1 MAILP
6 ILEIPHPILR
16 RKARKVRAIDSALLR
31 LAYDMIDTMRD
42 AGGVGLAANQVGSLS
57 RVIVIQLPCEDEARI
72 YFNPEI
78 VHREGERKVEEG
90 CLSIPG
96 YRGNITRSIWIKF
109 RGMDSLSNMVRF
121 KSNEMLSQALEHEVD
136 HLNGILYSDHLKDHE
151 KLFAIDVDGEKS
163 SGKDS
168 LVNHADRAC
177 EPKDDITSRIH
188 SNINNGEPETDIR
201 DIPAS
206 LKVK

>member
-1 MAILP
+1 MAVLS
-6 ILEIPHPILR
+6 ILEIPHPLLR
-16 RKARKVRAIDSALLR
+16 RKARKVRSIDSDLLK
-31 LAYDMIDTMRD
+31 LAYDMVDTMKD

-57 RVIVIQLPCEDEARI
+57 RVIVIQLPCEEEARI
-72 YFNPEI
+72 YINPEI

-109 RGMDSLSNMVRF
+109 RGMDYLSNMVRF
-121 KSNEMLSQALEHEVD
+121 KANEMFSQALEHEVD

-151 KLFAIDVDGEKS
+151 KLFAIDLDREKS
-163 SGKDS
+163 SIKQS
-168 LVNHADRAC
+168 SANPEVKAC
-177 EPKDDITSRIH
+177 GPKDDATSRIH
-188 SNINNGEPETDIR
+188 PDINDAERVMDIR
-201 DIPAS
+201 ETSAS

>member
-16 RKARKVRAIDSALLR
+16 RKARKVRAIDSALLK

-163 SGKDS
+163 SGEDS

>member
-16 RKARKVRAIDSALLR
+16 RKAKKVRAIDSALLK

-72 YFNPEI
+72 YLNPEI

-96 YRGNITRSIWIKF
+96 YRVNITRSIWIKF

-121 KSNEMLSQALEHEVD
+121 KANEMLSQALEHEVD

-151 KLFAIDVDGEKS
+151 KLFAIDLDGEKS
-163 SGKDS
+163 SGKDPS
-168 LVNHADRAC
+168 VNPEVRTC
-177 EPKDDITSRIH
+177 EPKDGITSRTH
-188 SNINNGEPETDIR
+188 SDINNGESGTDIH
-201 DIPAS
+201 DTPAS

>member
-16 RKARKVRAIDSALLR
+16 RKARKVRAIDSALLK

-188 SNINNGEPETDIR
+188 SNINNGEPETDIH